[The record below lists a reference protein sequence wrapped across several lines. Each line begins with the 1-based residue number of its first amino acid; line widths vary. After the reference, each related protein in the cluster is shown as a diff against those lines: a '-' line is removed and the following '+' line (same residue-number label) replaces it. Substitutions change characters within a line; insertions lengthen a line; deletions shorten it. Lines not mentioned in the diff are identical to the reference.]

1 MKARALTEFF
11 VKRPT
16 IFWSLVVGILLVGV
30 VSYINMP
37 KLEDPAVAVKQASV
51 VLVYPGATAHEV
63 ELEAVQVMEDEL
75 RTLADVKELNTDC
88 RPGMAIIGVKFLD
101 KVKMGEME
109 QHFDQLRRKANDV
122 QSKLPSGCYP
132 PIVVDDMLDVY
143 GLFYA
148 FMGDGYS
155 YSEMEKY
162 AKLVRRE
169 LLTVQGVKRINIIGT
184 RSEVINIIIDKEKL
198 ARSGIIPT
206 QVMIGLQNAGKTV
219 NAGNYENGDDRL
231 QLRVNNMLE
240 NEQDIADMY
249 IRTTGGKRFRIGD
262 IATVQRSYK
271 EPQTGGFFVNGKP
284 ALGISITLNDDAI
297 VPDVGKAVD
306 KKLAEVMDRVPVGF
320 ETDKIF
326 FQADQ
331 VTNAVNGF
339 LINLLESVLI
349 VVIVLMFSYG
359 FRGGMII
366 GTSLVLA
373 IFVTFPI
380 LLMLNST
387 LQRIS
392 LGAFIVAMGMLVDNA
407 IVVMDGILVDRQRG
421 LGPKSYLYN
430 IVNNTALPMLGA
442 TVIAVLTFLPTYIS
456 PTTAGE
462 YCRDLFLVLCISL
475 LASWVMAMA
484 QVPACVAAWM
494 PLRQK
499 KKKAGDGE
507 EVKENK
513 LQVFVRKS
521 IGKLINYR
529 YLTIGIAV
537 LLLAVCGYG
546 YTKVKQVFFPD
557 FDYGQFVVEYHL
569 PDQTSPDRVRE
580 DLLEI
585 SETLLKNPKIDRVA
599 ASMGSSPVRYSLVRP
614 MNNGGSNDGELI
626 VDCKDFKTMKEAIKE
641 IRPLLRDNYPDAY
654 IRFRNYNFSISTTH
668 TVEVAFQGP
677 DPEVLRDLAHQAE
690 AIMRKSKY
698 VDTYSVQNNWQPKGK
713 SIVTNYVQT
722 DALRSGLNRENVAN
736 ALLAATDGLPV
747 GVISDQDKTVIVQMQ
762 VRNEDGSK
770 IKSISTIPVWS
781 TLNLHITGDDI
792 KGLMTGATSVD
803 EIESRLTNSI
813 PLSTVNSD
821 IHLEWEE
828 DYIFRRN
835 GQRTIEAECD
845 PNPDLDDA
853 TPGKVEADIE
863 DAIEAIE
870 LPQGYSM
877 SWKGEGGSS
886 GEAAGSIIGLFPLA
900 FLLILVIMLLL
911 FNSWKQVL
919 TIVFCLPFIIV
930 GIVPALLLLGKPFTF
945 IAILGA
951 MGLIG
956 MMIKNGI
963 VLVDE
968 INRLRNEE
976 KVPAY
981 KAVVDATASRTS
993 PVIMASL
1000 TTILGMAP
1008 LISDPMY
1015 GSMAVCIMAG
1025 LAMGTVIIL
1034 VFLPILYST
1043 IFKVKKPKDE

>member
-1 MKARALTEFF
+1 MNARALTEFF
-11 VKRPT
+11 VKRPI
-16 IFWSLVVGILLVGV
+16 IFWSFVVGILLIGV
-30 VSYINMP
+30 LSYIKMP

-75 RTLADVKELNTDC
+75 RTLADVKELTTDC
-88 RPGMAIIGVKFLD
+88 RPNMAIIGVKFQQ
-101 KVKMGEME
+101 KVKMSEME

-122 QSKLPSGCYP
+122 QSKLPSGCYA

-155 YSEMEKY
+155 YAELEKY

-169 LLTVQGVKRINIIGT
+169 LLTVKGVKRINIIGT
-184 RSEVINIIIDKEKL
+184 RPEVINIIINKEKL
-198 ARSGIIPT
+198 TRTGILPT

-219 NAGNYENGDDRL
+219 NAGNYENDDDRL
-231 QLRVNNMLE
+231 QLRVNNELE
-240 NEQDIADMY
+240 DEKDIADLH
-249 IRTTGGKRFRIGD
+249 IRTTEDKLMRLGD
-262 IATVQRSYK
+262 IAKVERNYK
-271 EPQTGGFFVNGKP
+271 EPQTEGFFVDGKP
-284 ALGISITLNDDAI
+284 ALGICITLNDDAI

-306 KKLAEVMDRVPVGF
+306 KKLAEVKDRLPVGF

-331 VTNAVNGF
+331 VTSAVNGF
-339 LINLLESVLI
+339 LLNLLESVLI
-349 VVIVLMFSYG
+349 VIVVLMFTYG

-380 LLMLNST
+380 LLIADST

-407 IVVMDGILVDRQRG
+407 IVVMDGILVDRKRG

-442 TVIAVLTFLPTYIS
+442 TVIAVLTFYPTYIS
-456 PTTAGE
+456 KSTAGE

-475 LASWVMAMA
+475 LASWVMAMV
-484 QVPACVAAWM
+484 QVPSCVVAWM
-494 PLRQK
+494 PLRPK
-499 KKKAGDGE
+499 EKACNG
-507 EVKENK
+507 EVKETK
-513 LQVFVRKS
+513 LQAMTRKL
-521 IGKLINYR
+521 IGKLIDFR
-529 YLTIGIAV
+529 YTTICIMLV
-537 LLLAVCGYG
+537 LLVACAFG

-580 DLLEI
+580 DLLAI
-585 SETLLKNPKIDRVA
+585 TDTLLKNPKIDRVT

-614 MNNGGSNDGELI
+614 MNTSGSNDGELI
-626 VDCKDFKTMKEAIKE
+626 IDTKDFKTMKEVIKE
-641 IRPLLRDNYPDAY
+641 IRPQLRTAYPDAY
-654 IRFRNYNFSISTTH
+654 IRFRNYNFSITTTH
-668 TVEVAFQGP
+668 TVEVEFQGP
-677 DPEVLRDLAHQAE
+677 DPEVLRELVHQAE
-690 AIMRKSKY
+690 AIMRNSKY
-698 VDTYSVQNNWQPKGK
+698 VDTYSVQNNWQNKGK
-713 SIVTNYVQT
+713 AIVTNYVQT
-722 DALRSGLNRENVAN
+722 DALRSGLNRENVAD
-736 ALLAATDGLPV
+736 ALLAATDGMPV
-747 GVISDQDKTVIVQMQ
+747 GIISDQDKKIIVQMQ

-770 IKSISTIPVWS
+770 IKNISNMPVWS
-781 TLNLHITGDDI
+781 TLNMNITPDDV
-792 KGLMTGATSVD
+792 KGLIAGTTSVED
-803 EIESRLTNSI
+803 VESKLTNSI
-813 PLSTVNSD
+813 PLGTVNSD

-835 GQRTIEAECD
+835 GQRTIQAECD

-853 TPGKVEADIE
+853 TPKKVEADIRK
-863 DAIEAIE
+863 AIEAIE

-877 SWKGEGGSS
+877 SWQGEGGSS
-886 GEAAGSIIGLFPLA
+886 GEAAGSILGLFPLA
-900 FLLILVIMLLL
+900 FAFILVIMLLL

-919 TIVFCLPFIIV
+919 TIVFCLPFIVV
-930 GIVPALLLLGKPFTF
+930 GIVPALLLLGMPFTF

-951 MGLIG
+951 MGLVG

-976 KVPAY
+976 KLPAY
-981 KAVVDATASRTS
+981 DAVVNATVSRTS

-1015 GSMAVCIMAG
+1015 GSMAVCIMSG
-1025 LAMGTVIIL
+1025 LTMGTLIIL
-1034 VFLPILYST
+1034 IFLPILYST
-1043 IFKVKKPKDE
+1043 IFKVQKPKKA

>member
-1 MKARALTEFF
+1 M
-11 VKRPT
+11 
-16 IFWSLVVGILLVGV
+16 GV
-30 VSYINMP
+30 FSYNNMP

-88 RPGMAIIGVKFLD
+88 RPGMAVIGVKFQD
-101 KVKMGEME
+101 KVKMSEME

-122 QSKLPSGCYP
+122 QSKLPSGCYA

-148 FMGDGYS
+148 FTGDGYS
-155 YSEMEKY
+155 YSELEKY

-169 LLTVQGVKRINIIGT
+169 LLTVKGVKRINIVGT

-198 ARSGIIPT
+198 ATTGLIPT

-231 QLRVNNMLE
+231 QLRVNNELE
-240 NEQDIADMY
+240 DEQDIADMF
-249 IRTTGGKRFRIGD
+249 IRTTTGKMIRIGD
-262 IATVQRSYK
+262 IATVKRAYA
-271 EPQTGGFFVNGKP
+271 EPQTNGFFVNGSP
-284 ALGISITLNDDAI
+284 AMGICITLNEDAI
-297 VPDVGKAVD
+297 VPDVGKEVD
-306 KKLAEVMDRVPVGF
+306 KKLAEVMERVPVGF
-320 ETDKIF
+320 ATDKIF

-373 IFVTFPI
+373 IFITFPI
-380 LLMLNST
+380 LLTAGST

-407 IVVMDGILVDRQRG
+407 IVVMDGILVDRKRG

-442 TVIAVLTFLPTYIS
+442 TVIAVLTFLPTFLS
-456 PTTAGE
+456 PNTAGE

-475 LASWVMAMA
+475 LASWVMAMV

-494 PLRQK
+494 PLRSK
-499 KKKAGDGE
+499 KKSADEG
-507 EVKENK
+507 EVKDTK
-513 LQVFVRKS
+513 LQALIRKL
-521 IGKLINYR
+521 IGKLIDYR
-529 YLTIGIAV
+529 YATIGVMVA
-537 LLLAVCGYG
+537 LLVVCGMG
-546 YTKVKQVFFPD
+546 FTKVKQVFFPD
-557 FDYGQFVVEYHL
+557 FDYGQFVIEYYL
-569 PDQTSPDRVRE
+569 PDQTNPNRVRE
-580 DLLEI
+580 DLLDMTD
-585 SETLLKNPKIDRVA
+585 TLLKNPKIDRVA
-599 ASMGSSPVRYSLVRP
+599 AAMGSSPVRYSLVRP
-614 MNNGGSNDGELI
+614 MNSGGNHYGELI
-626 VDCKDFKTMKEAIKE
+626 VDCKDFQTMKEAIKE
-641 IRPLLRDNYPDAY
+641 IRPQLRAAYPDAY
-654 IRFRNYNFSISTTH
+654 IRFRNYNFSIGSTH
-668 TVEVAFQGP
+668 TVEVEFQGP
-677 DPEVLRDLAHQAE
+677 DPEVLRGLVHQAE
-690 AIMRKSKY
+690 DIMRKSKY
-698 VDTYSVQNNWQPKGK
+698 VDAYSVQNNWQSKGK

-722 DALRSGLNRENVAN
+722 DALRSGLNRENVAD

-747 GVISDQDKTVIVQMQ
+747 GVISDQDKKVIVQMQ

-770 IKSISTIPVWS
+770 IQNIDNIPVWS
-781 TLNLHITGDDI
+781 TLNLHITSDDV
-792 KGLMTGATSVD
+792 KRLVAGTTSV
-803 EIESRLTNSI
+803 EELESKLTNSI

-821 IHLEWEE
+821 IHMEWEE

-835 GQRTIEAECD
+835 GQRTIQAECD

-853 TPGKVEADIE
+853 TPKKVEADIKE
-863 DAIEAIE
+863 AIEAIE

-877 SWKGEGGSS
+877 SWQGEGGSS
-886 GEAAGSIIGLFPLA
+886 GEAAGSILGLFPLA
-900 FLLILVIMLLL
+900 FLFILVIMLLL

-919 TIVFCLPFIIV
+919 IIVFCLPFIIV
-930 GIVPALLLLGKPFTF
+930 GIVPSLLLLGMPFTF

-968 INRLRNEE
+968 INRLQKEE
-976 KVPAY
+976 KLPAY
-981 KAVVDATASRTS
+981 DAVVNATVSRTS

-1008 LISDPMY
+1008 LVSDPMY
-1015 GSMAVCIMAG
+1015 GSMAVCIMSG
-1025 LAMGTVIIL
+1025 LAMGTLIIL

-1043 IFKVKKPKDE
+1043 IFKVQKTEKA

>member
-1 MKARALTEFF
+1 MNARALTEFF
-11 VKRPT
+11 VKRPI
-16 IFWSLVVGILLVGV
+16 IFWSFVVGILLMGV
-30 VSYINMP
+30 FSYINMP

-51 VLVYPGATAHEV
+51 VLVYPGATAHQV

-75 RTLADVKELNTDC
+75 RTLADVKELNADC
-88 RPGMAIIGVKFLD
+88 RPGMAIIGVKFQD

-122 QSKLPSGCYP
+122 QSKLPSGCYA
-132 PIVVDDMLDVY
+132 PIVIDDMLDVY

-155 YSEMEKY
+155 YSELEKY

-169 LLTVQGVKRINIIGT
+169 LLTVKGVKRINIIGT

-198 ARSGIIPT
+198 ARTGVIPT
-206 QVMIGLQNAGKTV
+206 QIMLGLQNAGKTV

-231 QLRVNNMLE
+231 QLRVNNELE
-240 NEQDIADMY
+240 NEKDIADLH
-249 IRTTGGKRFRIGD
+249 IRTITGKQIRIGD
-262 IATVQRSYK
+262 IAKVERTYK

-284 ALGISITLNDDAI
+284 ALGICITLNDDAI
-297 VPDVGKAVD
+297 VPDVGKAID

-320 ETDKIF
+320 NTDKIF

-349 VVIVLMFSYG
+349 VIVVLMFSYG

-380 LLMLNST
+380 LLLADST

-407 IVVMDGILVDRQRG
+407 IVVMDGILVDRKKG

-442 TVIAVLTFLPTYIS
+442 TVIAVLTFLPTFLS
-456 PTTAGE
+456 PNTAGE

-475 LASWVMAMA
+475 LASWVMAMV
-484 QVPACVAAWM
+484 QVPSCVVAWM
-494 PLRQK
+494 PLRSK
-499 KKKAGDGE
+499 EKANDGE
-507 EVKENK
+507 VKDNK
-513 LQVFVRKS
+513 LQAVVRKL
-521 IGKLINYR
+521 IGTLIDFR
-529 YLTIGIAV
+529 YATIAV
-537 LLLAVCGYG
+537 MVALLVICGLG
-546 YTKVKQVFFPD
+546 FTKVKQVFFPD

-580 DLLEI
+580 DLLSI
-585 SETLLKNPKIDRVA
+585 TDTLLKNPKIDRVA

-614 MNNGGSNDGELI
+614 MNSGGTNDGELI
-626 VDCKDFKTMKEAIKE
+626 IDCKDFKTMKEVINE
-641 IRPLLRDNYPDAY
+641 IRPQLRAAYPDAY
-654 IRFRNYNFSISTTH
+654 IRFRNYNFSIGTTH
-668 TVEVAFQGP
+668 TVEVEFQGP
-677 DPEVLRDLAHQAE
+677 DPEVLRNLSHQAE
-690 AIMRKSKY
+690 TIMRACKY
-698 VDTYSVQNNWQPKGK
+698 VDSYSVENNWQNKGK
-713 SIVTNYVQT
+713 ALVTNYVQA
-722 DALRSGLNRENVAN
+722 DALRSGLNREDVAN
-736 ALLAATDGLPV
+736 ALLAATDGMPV
-747 GVISDQDKTVIVQMQ
+747 GIISDQDKKIIVQMQ
-762 VRNEDGSK
+762 VRNEDGSL
-770 IKSISTIPVWS
+770 IKDIDNMPVWS
-781 TLNLHITGDDI
+781 TLNMRITSDDF
-792 KGLMTGATSVD
+792 KGVMTGTTSV
-803 EIESRLTNSI
+803 EAIESRLTNSI

-835 GQRTIEAECD
+835 GQRTMQAECD
-845 PNPDLDDA
+845 PNPDLDEA
-853 TPGKVEADIE
+853 TPGKVEADIRE
-863 DAIEAIE
+863 AIEAIE

-877 SWKGEGGSS
+877 SWQGEGGSS
-886 GEAAGSIIGLFPLA
+886 GDAAGSIIGLFPIA
-900 FLLILVIMLLL
+900 FLFILIIMLLL

-930 GIVPALLLLGKPFTF
+930 GIVPALLLLGMPFTF

-976 KVPAY
+976 KLPAY
-981 KAVVDATASRTS
+981 EAVVSATVSRTS

-1008 LISDPMY
+1008 LVSDPMY

-1025 LAMGTVIIL
+1025 LAMGTLIIL

-1043 IFKVKKPKDE
+1043 IFKVQKPQAA

>member
-1 MKARALTEFF
+1 MNARALTEFF
-11 VKRPT
+11 VKRPI
-16 IFWSLVVGILLVGV
+16 IFWSFVVGILLMGMF
-30 VSYINMP
+30 SYINMP

-75 RTLADVKELNTDC
+75 RTLADVKELNADC
-88 RPGMAIIGVKFLD
+88 RPGMAIIGVKFQD
-101 KVKMGEME
+101 KVKMAEME

-122 QSKLPSGCYP
+122 QSKLPSGCYA

-148 FMGDGYS
+148 FTGDGYS
-155 YSEMEKY
+155 YSELEKY

-169 LLTVQGVKRINIIGT
+169 LLTVKGVKRINIIGT

-198 ARSGIIPT
+198 ARTGVIPT
-206 QVMIGLQNAGKTV
+206 QIMLGLQNAGKTV
-219 NAGNYENGDDRL
+219 NAGNYENGDDRV
-231 QLRVNNMLE
+231 QLRVNNELE
-240 NEQDIADMY
+240 NEKDIADLH
-249 IRTTGGKRFRIGD
+249 IRTTTGKQIRIGD
-262 IATVQRSYK
+262 IAKVERSYK

-284 ALGISITLNDDAI
+284 ALGICITLNDDAI
-297 VPDVGKAVD
+297 VPDVGKAID
-306 KKLAEVMDRVPVGF
+306 KKLAEVMERVPVGF
-320 ETDKIF
+320 DTDKIF

-349 VVIVLMFSYG
+349 VIVVLMFSYG

-380 LLMLNST
+380 LLLADST

-407 IVVMDGILVDRQRG
+407 IVVMDGILVDRKKG

-442 TVIAVLTFLPTYIS
+442 TVIAVLTFLPTYLS
-456 PTTAGE
+456 PNTAGE

-475 LASWVMAMA
+475 LASWVMAMV
-484 QVPACVAAWM
+484 QVPSCVVAWM
-494 PLRQK
+494 PLRSK
-499 KKKAGDGE
+499 EKAGDS
-507 EVKENK
+507 EVKDTK
-513 LQVFVRKS
+513 LQAVVRKL
-521 IGKLINYR
+521 IGKLIDFR
-529 YLTIGIAV
+529 YATIVVMVV
-537 LLLAVCGYG
+537 LLVICGFG
-546 YTKVKQVFFPD
+546 FTKVKQVFFPD

-580 DLLEI
+580 DLLSI
-585 SETLLKNPKIDRVA
+585 TDTLLKNPKIDRVA

-614 MNNGGSNDGELI
+614 MNSGSTNDGELI
-626 VDCKDFKTMKEAIKE
+626 IDCKDFKTMKEVIKE
-641 IRPLLRDNYPDAY
+641 IRPQLRAAYPDAY

-668 TVEVAFQGP
+668 TVEVEFQGP
-677 DPEVLRDLAHQAE
+677 DPEVLRNLSHQAE
-690 AIMRKSKY
+690 AIMRASKY
-698 VDTYSVQNNWQPKGK
+698 VDTYSVQNNWQNKGK
-713 SIVTNYVQT
+713 ALVTNYVQT

-736 ALLAATDGLPV
+736 ALLAATDGMPV
-747 GVISDQDKTVIVQMQ
+747 GVISDQDKIIIVQMQ

-770 IKSISTIPVWS
+770 IKNIGNMPVWS
-781 TLNLHITGDDI
+781 TLNMRITPDDF
-792 KGLMTGATSVD
+792 KGVMTGTTSVD

-835 GQRTIEAECD
+835 GQRTMQAECD
-845 PNPDLDDA
+845 PNPDLDEA
-853 TPGKVEADIE
+853 TPGKAEADIKE
-863 DAIEAIE
+863 AIEAIE

-877 SWKGEGGSS
+877 SWQGEGGSS
-886 GEAAGSIIGLFPLA
+886 GDAAGSIIGLFPIA
-900 FLLILVIMLLL
+900 FLFILVIMLLL

-930 GIVPALLLLGKPFTF
+930 GIVPALLLLGMPFTF

-968 INRLRNEE
+968 INRLRNEV
-976 KVPAY
+976 KLPAY
-981 KAVVDATASRTS
+981 EAVVSATVSRTS

-1008 LISDPMY
+1008 LVSDPMY

-1025 LAMGTVIIL
+1025 LAMGTLIIL

-1043 IFKVKKPKDE
+1043 IFKVQK

>member
-1 MKARALTEFF
+1 MNARALTEFF
-11 VKRPT
+11 VKRPI
-16 IFWSLVVGILLVGV
+16 IFWSFVVGILLMGMF
-30 VSYINMP
+30 SYINMP

-75 RTLADVKELNTDC
+75 RTLADVKELNADC
-88 RPGMAIIGVKFLD
+88 RPGMAIIGVKFQD
-101 KVKMGEME
+101 KVKMAEME

-122 QSKLPSGCYP
+122 QSKLPSGCYA

-148 FMGDGYS
+148 FTGDGYS
-155 YSEMEKY
+155 YSELEKY

-169 LLTVQGVKRINIIGT
+169 LLTVKGVKRINIIGT

-198 ARSGIIPT
+198 ARTGVIPT
-206 QVMIGLQNAGKTV
+206 QIMLGLQNAGKTV
-219 NAGNYENGDDRL
+219 NAGNYENGDDRV
-231 QLRVNNMLE
+231 QLRVNNELE
-240 NEQDIADMY
+240 NEKDIADLH
-249 IRTTGGKRFRIGD
+249 IRTTTGKQIRIGD
-262 IATVQRSYK
+262 IAKVERSYK

-284 ALGISITLNDDAI
+284 ALGICITLNDDAI
-297 VPDVGKAVD
+297 VPDVGKAID
-306 KKLAEVMDRVPVGF
+306 KKLAEVMERVPVGF
-320 ETDKIF
+320 DTDKIF

-349 VVIVLMFSYG
+349 VIVVLMFSYG

-380 LLMLNST
+380 LLLADST

-407 IVVMDGILVDRQRG
+407 IVVMDGILVDRKKG

-442 TVIAVLTFLPTYIS
+442 TVIAVLTFLPTYLS
-456 PTTAGE
+456 PNTAGE

-475 LASWVMAMA
+475 LASWVMAMV
-484 QVPACVAAWM
+484 QVPSCVVAWM
-494 PLRQK
+494 PLRSK
-499 KKKAGDGE
+499 EKAGDS
-507 EVKENK
+507 EVKDTK
-513 LQVFVRKS
+513 LQAVVRKL
-521 IGKLINYR
+521 IGKLIDFR
-529 YLTIGIAV
+529 YATIAV
-537 LLLAVCGYG
+537 MVVLLVICGFG
-546 YTKVKQVFFPD
+546 FTKVKQVFFPD

-580 DLLEI
+580 DLLSI
-585 SETLLKNPKIDRVA
+585 TDTLLKNPKIDRVA

-614 MNNGGSNDGELI
+614 MNSGSTNDGELI
-626 VDCKDFKTMKEAIKE
+626 IDCKDFKTMKEVIKE
-641 IRPLLRDNYPDAY
+641 IRPQLRAAYPDAY

-668 TVEVAFQGP
+668 TVEVEFQGP
-677 DPEVLRDLAHQAE
+677 DPEVLRNLSHQAE
-690 AIMRKSKY
+690 AIMRASKY
-698 VDTYSVQNNWQPKGK
+698 VDTYSVQNNWQNKGK
-713 SIVTNYVQT
+713 ALVTNYVQT

-736 ALLAATDGLPV
+736 ALLAATDGMPV
-747 GVISDQDKTVIVQMQ
+747 GVISDQDKIIIVQMQ

-770 IKSISTIPVWS
+770 IKNIGNMPVWS
-781 TLNLHITGDDI
+781 TLNMRITPDDF
-792 KGLMTGATSVD
+792 KGVMTGTTSVD

-835 GQRTIEAECD
+835 GQRTMQAECD
-845 PNPDLDDA
+845 PNPDLDEA
-853 TPGKVEADIE
+853 TPGKAEADIKE
-863 DAIEAIE
+863 AIEAIE

-877 SWKGEGGSS
+877 SWQGEGGSS
-886 GEAAGSIIGLFPLA
+886 GDAAGSIIGLFPIA
-900 FLLILVIMLLL
+900 FLFILVIMLLL

-930 GIVPALLLLGKPFTF
+930 GIVPALLLLGMPFTF

-968 INRLRNEE
+968 INRLRNEV
-976 KVPAY
+976 KLPAY
-981 KAVVDATASRTS
+981 EAVVSATVSRTS

-1008 LISDPMY
+1008 LVSDPMY

-1025 LAMGTVIIL
+1025 LAMGTLIIL

-1043 IFKVKKPKDE
+1043 IFKVQK

>member
-1 MKARALTEFF
+1 M
-11 VKRPT
+11 
-16 IFWSLVVGILLVGV
+16 GILLMGV
-30 VSYINMP
+30 FSYINMP

-75 RTLADVKELNTDC
+75 RTLADVKELNADC
-88 RPGMAIIGVKFLD
+88 RPGMAIIGVKFQD
-101 KVKMGEME
+101 KVKMAEME

-122 QSKLPSGCYP
+122 QSKLPSGCYA

-148 FMGDGYS
+148 FTGDGYS
-155 YSEMEKY
+155 YSELEKY

-169 LLTVQGVKRINIIGT
+169 LLTVKGVKRINIIGT

-198 ARSGIIPT
+198 ARTGVIPT
-206 QVMIGLQNAGKTV
+206 QIMLGLQNAGKTV
-219 NAGNYENGDDRL
+219 NAGNYENGDDRV
-231 QLRVNNMLE
+231 QLRVNNELE
-240 NEQDIADMY
+240 NEKDIADLH
-249 IRTTGGKRFRIGD
+249 IRTTTGKQIRIGD
-262 IATVQRSYK
+262 IAKVERSYK

-284 ALGISITLNDDAI
+284 ALGICITLNDDAI
-297 VPDVGKAVD
+297 VPDVGKAID
-306 KKLAEVMDRVPVGF
+306 KKLAEVMERVPVGF
-320 ETDKIF
+320 DTDKIF

-331 VTNAVNGF
+331 VTKAVNGF

-349 VVIVLMFSYG
+349 VIIVLMFSYG

-380 LLMLNST
+380 LLLMDST

-407 IVVMDGILVDRQRG
+407 IVVMDGILVDRKKG

-442 TVIAVLTFLPTYIS
+442 TVIAVLTFLPTFLS
-456 PTTAGE
+456 PNTAGE

-475 LASWVMAMA
+475 LASWVMAMV
-484 QVPACVAAWM
+484 QVPSCVVAWM
-494 PLRQK
+494 PLREK
-499 KKKAGDGE
+499 VKAGDGE
-507 EVKENK
+507 VKDTK
-513 LQVFVRKS
+513 LQAIVRKL
-521 IGKLINYR
+521 IGTLINFR
-529 YLTIGIAV
+529 YATIAV
-537 LLLAVCGYG
+537 MVALLVLCGFG
-546 YTKVKQVFFPD
+546 FTKVKQVFFPD

-569 PDQTSPDRVRE
+569 PDQASPDRVRE
-580 DLLEI
+580 DLL
-585 SETLLKNPKIDRVA
+585 SMTDTLLKNPRIDRVA

-614 MNNGGSNDGELI
+614 MNSGSNNDGELI
-626 VDCKDFKTMKEAIKE
+626 VDCKDFKTMKEVIKE
-641 IRPLLRDNYPDAY
+641 IRPQLRAAYPDAY

-668 TVEVAFQGP
+668 TVEVEFQGP
-677 DPEVLRDLAHQAE
+677 DPEVLRNLARQAE
-690 AIMRKSKY
+690 TIMRASKY
-698 VDTYSVQNNWQPKGK
+698 ADSYSVQNNWQNKGK
-713 SIVTNYVQT
+713 ALVTNYVQA

-736 ALLAATDGLPV
+736 ALLAATDGMPL
-747 GVISDQDKTVIVQMQ
+747 GVISDQDKKIIVQMQ
-762 VRNEDGSK
+762 VRNEDGTK
-770 IKSISTIPVWS
+770 IQNIGNIPVWS
-781 TLNLHITGDDI
+781 TLNMRITPDDF
-792 KGLMTGATSVD
+792 KGVMAGTTSVD
-803 EIESRLTNSI
+803 EIENRLTNSI

-835 GQRTIEAECD
+835 GQRTIQAECD
-845 PNPDLDDA
+845 PNPDLDEA
-853 TPGKVEADIE
+853 TPGKVEADIRE
-863 DAIEAIE
+863 AIEAIE

-877 SWKGEGGSS
+877 SWQGEGGSS
-886 GEAAGSIIGLFPLA
+886 GDAAGSIIGLFPIA
-900 FLLILVIMLLL
+900 FLFILVIMLLL

-919 TIVFCLPFIIV
+919 TIVFCLPFIVV
-930 GIVPALLLLGKPFTF
+930 GIVPALLLLGMPFTF

-963 VLVDE
+963 VLIDE
-968 INRLRNEE
+968 INRLRNEV
-976 KVPAY
+976 KLPAY
-981 KAVVDATASRTS
+981 EAVVSATVSRTS

-1025 LAMGTVIIL
+1025 LAMGTLIIL

-1043 IFKVKKPKDE
+1043 IFKVKK

>member
-1 MKARALTEFF
+1 MNARALTEFF
-11 VKRPT
+11 VKRPI
-16 IFWSLVVGILLVGV
+16 IFWSFVVGILLIGV
-30 VSYINMP
+30 LSYFKMP

-75 RTLADVKELNTDC
+75 RTLADVKELTTDC
-88 RPGMAIIGVKFLD
+88 RPNMAIIGVKFQQ
-101 KVKMGEME
+101 KVKMSEME

-122 QSKLPSGCYP
+122 QSKLPSGCYA

-155 YSEMEKY
+155 YAELEKY

-169 LLTVQGVKRINIIGT
+169 LLTVKGVKRINIIGT
-184 RSEVINIIIDKEKL
+184 RPEVINIIIDKEKL
-198 ARSGIIPT
+198 ARTGILPT

-219 NAGNYENGDDRL
+219 NAGNYENDDDRL
-231 QLRVNNMLE
+231 QLRVNNELE
-240 NEQDIADMY
+240 DEKDIADLH
-249 IRTTGGKRFRIGD
+249 IRTTEDKLMRLGD
-262 IATVQRSYK
+262 IAKVERNYK
-271 EPQTGGFFVNGKP
+271 EPQTGGFFVDGKP
-284 ALGISITLNDDAI
+284 ALGICITLNDDAI

-306 KKLAEVMDRVPVGF
+306 KKLAEVKDRLPVGF

-331 VTNAVNGF
+331 VTSAVNGF
-339 LINLLESVLI
+339 LLNLLESVLI
-349 VVIVLMFSYG
+349 VIVVLMFTYG

-380 LLMLNST
+380 LLIADST

-407 IVVMDGILVDRQRG
+407 IVVMDGILVDRKRG

-442 TVIAVLTFLPTYIS
+442 TVIAVLTFYPTYIS
-456 PTTAGE
+456 KSTAGE

-475 LASWVMAMA
+475 LASWVMAMV
-484 QVPACVAAWM
+484 QVPSCVVAWM
-494 PLRQK
+494 PLRPK
-499 KKKAGDGE
+499 EKACNG
-507 EVKENK
+507 EVKETK
-513 LQVFVRKS
+513 LQAMTRKL
-521 IGKLINYR
+521 IGKLIDFR
-529 YLTIGIAV
+529 YTTICIMLV
-537 LLLAVCGYG
+537 LLVACAFG

-580 DLLEI
+580 DLLAI
-585 SETLLKNPKIDRVA
+585 TDTLLKNPKIDRVT

-614 MNNGGSNDGELI
+614 MNTSGSNDGELI
-626 VDCKDFKTMKEAIKE
+626 IDTKDFKTMKEVIKE
-641 IRPLLRDNYPDAY
+641 IRPQLRTAYPDAY
-654 IRFRNYNFSISTTH
+654 IRFRNYNFSITTTH
-668 TVEVAFQGP
+668 TVEVEFQGP
-677 DPEVLRDLAHQAE
+677 DPEVLRELVHQAE
-690 AIMRKSKY
+690 AIMRNSKY
-698 VDTYSVQNNWQPKGK
+698 VDTYSVQNNWQNKGK
-713 SIVTNYVQT
+713 AIVTNYVQT
-722 DALRSGLNRENVAN
+722 DALRSGLNRENVAD
-736 ALLAATDGLPV
+736 ALLAATDGMPV
-747 GVISDQDKTVIVQMQ
+747 GIISDQDKKIIVQMQ

-770 IKSISTIPVWS
+770 IKNISNMPVWS
-781 TLNLHITGDDI
+781 TLNMNITPDDV
-792 KGLMTGATSVD
+792 KGLIAGTTSVED
-803 EIESRLTNSI
+803 VESKLTNSI
-813 PLSTVNSD
+813 PLGTVNSD

-835 GQRTIEAECD
+835 GQRTIQAECD

-853 TPGKVEADIE
+853 TPKKVEADIRK
-863 DAIEAIE
+863 AIEAIE

-877 SWKGEGGSS
+877 SWQGEGGSS
-886 GEAAGSIIGLFPLA
+886 GEAAGSILGLFPLA
-900 FLLILVIMLLL
+900 FAFILVIMLLL

-919 TIVFCLPFIIV
+919 TIVFCLPFIVV
-930 GIVPALLLLGKPFTF
+930 GIVPALLLLGMPFTF

-951 MGLIG
+951 MGLVG

-976 KVPAY
+976 KLPAY
-981 KAVVDATASRTS
+981 DAVVNATVSRTS

-1008 LISDPMY
+1008 LIPDPMY
-1015 GSMAVCIMAG
+1015 GSMAVCIMSG
-1025 LAMGTVIIL
+1025 LTMGTLIIL
-1034 VFLPILYST
+1034 IFLPILYST
-1043 IFKVKKPKDE
+1043 IFKVKKKKKA

>member
-1 MKARALTEFF
+1 MNARALTEFF
-11 VKRPT
+11 VKRPI
-16 IFWSLVVGILLVGV
+16 IFWSFVVGILLIGV
-30 VSYINMP
+30 LSYFKMP

-75 RTLADVKELNTDC
+75 RTLADVKELTTDC
-88 RPGMAIIGVKFLD
+88 RPNMAIIGVKFQQ
-101 KVKMGEME
+101 KVKMSEME

-122 QSKLPSGCYP
+122 QSKLPSGCYA

-155 YSEMEKY
+155 YAELEKY

-169 LLTVQGVKRINIIGT
+169 LLTVKGVKRINIIGT
-184 RSEVINIIIDKEKL
+184 RPEVINIIIDKEKL
-198 ARSGIIPT
+198 ARTGILPT

-219 NAGNYENGDDRL
+219 NAGNYENDDDRL
-231 QLRVNNMLE
+231 QLRVNNELE
-240 NEQDIADMY
+240 DEKDIADLH
-249 IRTTGGKRFRIGD
+249 IRTTEDKLMRLGD
-262 IATVQRSYK
+262 IAKVERNYK
-271 EPQTGGFFVNGKP
+271 EPQTGGFFVDGKP
-284 ALGISITLNDDAI
+284 ALGICITLNDDAI

-306 KKLAEVMDRVPVGF
+306 KKLAEVKDRLPVGF

-331 VTNAVNGF
+331 VTSAVNGF
-339 LINLLESVLI
+339 LLNLLESVLI
-349 VVIVLMFSYG
+349 VIVVLMFTYG

-380 LLMLNST
+380 LLIADST

-407 IVVMDGILVDRQRG
+407 IVVMDGILVDRKRG

-442 TVIAVLTFLPTYIS
+442 TVIAVLTFYPTYIS
-456 PTTAGE
+456 KSTAGE

-475 LASWVMAMA
+475 LASWVMAMV
-484 QVPACVAAWM
+484 QVPSCVVAWM
-494 PLRQK
+494 PLRPK
-499 KKKAGDGE
+499 EKACNG
-507 EVKENK
+507 EVKETK
-513 LQVFVRKS
+513 LQAMTRKL
-521 IGKLINYR
+521 IGKLIDFR
-529 YLTIGIAV
+529 YTTICIMLV
-537 LLLAVCGYG
+537 LLVACAFG

-580 DLLEI
+580 DLLAI
-585 SETLLKNPKIDRVA
+585 TDTLLKNPKIDRVT

-614 MNNGGSNDGELI
+614 MNTSGSNDGELI
-626 VDCKDFKTMKEAIKE
+626 IDTKDFKTMKEVIKE
-641 IRPLLRDNYPDAY
+641 IRPQLRTAYPDAY
-654 IRFRNYNFSISTTH
+654 IRFRNYNFSITTTH
-668 TVEVAFQGP
+668 TVEVEFQGP
-677 DPEVLRDLAHQAE
+677 DPEVLRELVHQAE
-690 AIMRKSKY
+690 AIMRNSKY
-698 VDTYSVQNNWQPKGK
+698 VDTYSVQNNWQNKGK
-713 SIVTNYVQT
+713 AIVTNYVQT
-722 DALRSGLNRENVAN
+722 DALRSGLNRENVAD
-736 ALLAATDGLPV
+736 ALLAATDGMPV
-747 GVISDQDKTVIVQMQ
+747 GIISDQDKKIIVQMQ

-770 IKSISTIPVWS
+770 IKNISNMPVWS
-781 TLNLHITGDDI
+781 TLNMNITPDDV
-792 KGLMTGATSVD
+792 KGLIAGTTSVED
-803 EIESRLTNSI
+803 VESKLTNSI
-813 PLSTVNSD
+813 PLGTVNSD

-835 GQRTIEAECD
+835 GQRTIQAECD

-853 TPGKVEADIE
+853 TPKKVEADIRK
-863 DAIEAIE
+863 AIEAIE

-877 SWKGEGGSS
+877 SWQGEGGSS
-886 GEAAGSIIGLFPLA
+886 GEAAGSILGLFPLA
-900 FLLILVIMLLL
+900 FAFILVIMLLL

-919 TIVFCLPFIIV
+919 TIVFCLPFIV
-930 GIVPALLLLGKPFTF
+930 LGIVPALLLLGMPFTF

-951 MGLIG
+951 MGLVG

-976 KVPAY
+976 KLPAY
-981 KAVVDATASRTS
+981 DAVVNATVSRTS

-1015 GSMAVCIMAG
+1015 GSMAVCIMSG
-1025 LAMGTVIIL
+1025 LTMGTLIIL
-1034 VFLPILYST
+1034 IFLPILYST
-1043 IFKVKKPKDE
+1043 IFKVQKPKKA

>member
-1 MKARALTEFF
+1 MNAKALTEFF

-16 IFWSLVVGILLVGV
+16 IFWSFVVGILLMGV
-30 VSYINMP
+30 VSYISMP

-51 VLVYPGATAHEV
+51 ALVYPGATAHEV
-63 ELEAVQVMEDEL
+63 ELEAVQVVEDAL
-75 RTLADVKELNTDC
+75 RTLSDVKELTTEC
-88 RPGMAIIGVKFLD
+88 RPGMAIITVKFLD
-101 KVKMGEME
+101 KVKMAEME

-122 QSKLPSGCYP
+122 KSSLPSGCYA

-155 YSEMEKY
+155 YAELEKY

-169 LLTVQGVKRINIIGT
+169 LLTVEGVKRINIIGT

-198 ARSGIIPT
+198 ARTGIIPT
-206 QVMIGLQNAGKTV
+206 QVMLGLQNLGKTV
-219 NAGNYENGDDRL
+219 NAGSYDNYDDRL
-231 QLRVNNMLE
+231 QIRVNNELKDEKDIE
-240 NEQDIADMY
+240 NMF
-249 IRTTGGKRFRIGD
+249 IRTANGKMIRIGD
-262 IATVQRSYK
+262 IATIERAYK
-271 EPQTGGFFVNGKP
+271 EPQTGGFFVNENP
-284 ALGISITLNDDAI
+284 ALGICITLNDDAI

-306 KKLAEVMDRVPVGF
+306 AKLAEVMDRLPIGF
-320 ETDKIF
+320 TTDKIF

-339 LINLLESVLI
+339 LLNLLESVLI
-349 VVIVLMFSYG
+349 VVIVLMFTYG

-373 IFVTFPI
+373 IFITFPM
-380 LLMLNST
+380 LLLADST

-407 IVVMDGILVDRQRG
+407 IVVMDGILVDRKRG
-421 LGPKSYLYN
+421 LGPKSYLYS
-430 IVNNTALPMLGA
+430 IINNTALPMLGA
-442 TVIAVLTFLPTYIS
+442 TVIAVLTFLPTFLS

-475 LASWVMAMA
+475 LASWIMAMV

-494 PLRQK
+494 PLRSK
-499 KKKAGDGE
+499 NKGNEK

-513 LQVFVRKS
+513 LQLNIRRL
-521 IGKLINYR
+521 IGTLINHR
-529 YLTIGIAV
+529 YATIAV
-537 LLLAVCGYG
+537 AILLLVACGYG

-557 FDYGQFVVEYHL
+557 FDYGQFIIEYHL

-580 DLLEI
+580 DLLDI
-585 SETLLKNPKIDRVA
+585 SKTLLKNPKIDRVA
-599 ASMGSSPVRYSLVRP
+599 ATMGSSPVRYSLVRP
-614 MNNGGSNDGELI
+614 MNNGGSNFGELI
-626 VDCKDFKTMKEAIKE
+626 VDCEDFKTMNEVINE
-641 IRPLLRDNYPDAY
+641 IRPQLRSAYPDAY
-654 IRFRNYNFSISTTH
+654 IRFRRYNFSITTTH
-668 TVEVAFQGP
+668 TVEVEFQGP
-677 DPEVLRDLAHQAE
+677 DPVVLRNLAHQAE
-690 AIMRKSKY
+690 EIMRKSPY
-698 VDTYSVQNNWQPKGK
+698 VDSYSVQNNWQSKGK
-713 SIVTNYVQT
+713 SIVTNYVQA

-736 ALLAATDGLPV
+736 SLLAATDGLPV
-747 GVISDQDKTVIVQMQ
+747 GVINDNDKTVLVQMQ

-770 IKSISTIPVWS
+770 IKSIGNIPVWS

-792 KGLMTGATSVD
+792 KGVMAGTLSVD
-803 EIESRLTNSI
+803 ELESKLTNSI
-813 PLSTVNSD
+813 PLGTVNSD

-828 DYIFRRN
+828 DYIYRHN
-835 GQRTIEAECD
+835 GERTIQAECD
-845 PNPDLDDA
+845 PNPDNDEA
-853 TPGKVEADIE
+853 TPKKVIADIQ

-877 SWKGEGGSS
+877 TWQGEGGSS
-886 GEAAGSIIGLFPLA
+886 GSAAGSIIKLFPIA
-900 FLLILVIMLLL
+900 FLFIIVIMLLL

-919 TIVFCLPFIIV
+919 TIIFCLPFIIV
-930 GIVPALLLLGKPFTF
+930 GITPALLLLDMPFTF

-968 INRLRNEE
+968 INRLQIEE
-976 KVPAY
+976 KLPVY
-981 KAVVDATASRTS
+981 NAVVNATVSRTS

-1008 LISDPMY
+1008 LIPDPMY
-1015 GSMAVCIMAG
+1015 GSMAVVIMSG
-1025 LAMGTVIIL
+1025 LAMGTLIIL

-1043 IFKVKKPKDE
+1043 IFKVQKPKEA

>member
-1 MKARALTEFF
+1 MNARALTEFF

-16 IFWSLVVGILLVGV
+16 IFWSFVIGILVMGV
-30 VSYINMP
+30 LSYIKMP

-88 RPGMAIIGVKFLD
+88 RQGMAIITVKFQD
-101 KVKMGEME
+101 KVKMSEME

-122 QSKLPSGCYP
+122 QSKLPNGCFP

-155 YSEMEKY
+155 YSELEKY

-169 LLTVQGVKRINIIGT
+169 LLTVKGVKRINIIGT

-198 ARSGIIPT
+198 ARTGIIPT

-231 QLRVNNMLE
+231 QLRVNNELE
-240 NEQDIADMY
+240 DEQDIADLY
-249 IRTTGGKRFRIGD
+249 IRAMGGKRIRIGD
-262 IATVQRSYK
+262 IAKVERSYK

-284 ALGISITLNDDAI
+284 ALGICLTLNDDAI

-306 KKLAEVMDRVPVGF
+306 KKLAAVMDRVPVGF

-349 VVIVLMFSYG
+349 VIVVLMFTYG

-380 LLMLNST
+380 LLMADST

-407 IVVMDGILVDRQRG
+407 IVVMDGILVDRKRG

-442 TVIAVLTFLPTYIS
+442 TVIAVLTFFPTYIS
-456 PTTAGE
+456 KSTAGE

-475 LASWVMAMA
+475 LASWIMAMV
-484 QVPACVAAWM
+484 QVPSCVVAWM
-494 PLRQK
+494 PLRSK
-499 KKKAGDGE
+499 NKGNDGE
-507 EVKENK
+507 MKDTK
-513 LQVFVRKS
+513 LQALIR
-521 IGKLINYR
+521 KLIAKLIDYR
-529 YLTIGIAV
+529 YTTIGIMVV
-537 LLLAVCGYG
+537 LLAICGFG

-557 FDYGQFVVEYHL
+557 FDYGQFVMEYHL

-580 DLLEI
+580 DLLSI
-585 SETLLKNPKIDRVA
+585 TDTLLKNPKIDRVA

-614 MNNGGSNDGELI
+614 MNGGGSNDGELI
-626 VDCKDFKTMKEAIKE
+626 IDCKDFKTMKSVINE
-641 IRPLLRDNYPDAY
+641 IRPQLRAAYPDAY

-668 TVEVAFQGP
+668 TVEVEFQGP
-677 DPEVLRDLAHQAE
+677 DPEVLRSLVHQAE
-690 AIMRKSKY
+690 AIMRASKY

-722 DALRSGLNRENVAN
+722 DAMRSGLNRENVAN
-736 ALLAATDGLPV
+736 ALLAATDGMPV
-747 GVISDQDKTVIVQMQ
+747 GIISDQDKKVIVQMQ

-770 IKSISTIPVWS
+770 IQNIMNIPVWS
-781 TLNLHITGDDI
+781 TLNLHITPDDVKQVI
-792 KGLMTGATSVD
+792 MGTTTVD
-803 EIESRLTNSI
+803 ELERRLTNSI
-813 PLSTVNSD
+813 PLSTVYSD

-835 GQRTIEAECD
+835 GQRTIQAECD
-845 PNPDLDDA
+845 PNPDIEDA
-853 TPGKVEADIE
+853 TPKKVEADIRE
-863 DAIEAIE
+863 AIETIE

-877 SWKGEGGSS
+877 SWQGEGSSS
-886 GEAAGSIIGLFPLA
+886 GEAASSILSLFPIA
-900 FLLILVIMLLL
+900 FAFILVIMLLL

-919 TIVFCLPFIIV
+919 TIVFCLPFIVV
-930 GIVPALLLLGKPFTF
+930 GIVPALLLLGMPFTF

-951 MGLIG
+951 MGLVG

-976 KVPAY
+976 KLPAY
-981 KAVVDATASRTS
+981 DAVVNATVSRTS

-1015 GSMAVCIMAG
+1015 GSMAVCIMSG
-1025 LAMGTVIIL
+1025 LAMGTLIVL

-1043 IFKVKKPKDE
+1043 IFKVQKTQTA

>member
-1 MKARALTEFF
+1 MNARALTEFF
-11 VKRPT
+11 VKRPI
-16 IFWSLVVGILLVGV
+16 IFWSFVVGILLMGV
-30 VSYINMP
+30 FSYINMP

-51 VLVYPGATAHEV
+51 VLVYPGATAHQV

-75 RTLADVKELNTDC
+75 RTLADVKELNADC
-88 RPGMAIIGVKFLD
+88 RPGMAIIGVKFQD

-122 QSKLPSGCYP
+122 QSKLPSGCYA
-132 PIVVDDMLDVY
+132 PIVIDDMLDVY

-155 YSEMEKY
+155 YSELEKY

-169 LLTVQGVKRINIIGT
+169 LLTVKGVKRINIIGT

-198 ARSGIIPT
+198 ARTGVIPT
-206 QVMIGLQNAGKTV
+206 QIMLGLQNAGKTV

-231 QLRVNNMLE
+231 QLRVNNELE
-240 NEQDIADMY
+240 NEKDIADLH
-249 IRTTGGKRFRIGD
+249 IRTTTGKQIRIGD
-262 IATVQRSYK
+262 IAKVERTYK

-284 ALGISITLNDDAI
+284 ALGICITLNDDAI
-297 VPDVGKAVD
+297 VPDVGKAID

-320 ETDKIF
+320 NTDKIF

-349 VVIVLMFSYG
+349 VIVVLMFSYG

-380 LLMLNST
+380 LLLADST

-407 IVVMDGILVDRQRG
+407 IVVMDGILVDRKKG

-442 TVIAVLTFLPTYIS
+442 TVIAVLTFLPTFLS
-456 PTTAGE
+456 PNTAGE

-475 LASWVMAMA
+475 LASWVMAMV
-484 QVPACVAAWM
+484 QVPSCVVAWM
-494 PLRQK
+494 PLRSK
-499 KKKAGDGE
+499 EKANDGE
-507 EVKENK
+507 VKDNK
-513 LQVFVRKS
+513 LQAVVRKL
-521 IGKLINYR
+521 IGTLIDFR
-529 YLTIGIAV
+529 YATIAV
-537 LLLAVCGYG
+537 MVALLLFCGLG
-546 YTKVKQVFFPD
+546 FTKVKQVFFPD

-580 DLLEI
+580 DLLSI
-585 SETLLKNPKIDRVA
+585 TDTLLKNPKIDRVA

-614 MNNGGSNDGELI
+614 MNSGSTNDGELI
-626 VDCKDFKTMKEAIKE
+626 IDCKDFKTMKEVINE
-641 IRPLLRDNYPDAY
+641 IRPQLRAAYPDAY
-654 IRFRNYNFSISTTH
+654 IRFRNYNFSIGTTH
-668 TVEVAFQGP
+668 TVEVEFQGP
-677 DPEVLRDLAHQAE
+677 DPEVLRNLSHQAE
-690 AIMRKSKY
+690 TIMRACKY
-698 VDTYSVQNNWQPKGK
+698 VDSYSVENNWQNKGK
-713 SIVTNYVQT
+713 ALVTNYVQA
-722 DALRSGLNRENVAN
+722 DALRSGLNREDVAN
-736 ALLAATDGLPV
+736 ALLAATDGMPV
-747 GVISDQDKTVIVQMQ
+747 GIISDQDKKIIVQMQ
-762 VRNEDGSK
+762 VRNEDGSL
-770 IKSISTIPVWS
+770 IKNIDNMPVWS
-781 TLNLHITGDDI
+781 TLNMRITSDDF
-792 KGLMTGATSVD
+792 KGVMTGTTSVE

-835 GQRTIEAECD
+835 GQRTMQAECD
-845 PNPDLDDA
+845 PNPDLDEA
-853 TPGKVEADIE
+853 TPGKVEADIRE
-863 DAIEAIE
+863 AIEAIE

-877 SWKGEGGSS
+877 SWQGEGGSS
-886 GEAAGSIIGLFPLA
+886 GDAAGSIIGLFPIA
-900 FLLILVIMLLL
+900 FLFILIIMLLL

-930 GIVPALLLLGKPFTF
+930 GIVPALLLLGMPFTF

-968 INRLRNEE
+968 INRLRNEV
-976 KVPAY
+976 KLPAY
-981 KAVVDATASRTS
+981 EAVVSATVSRTS

-1008 LISDPMY
+1008 LVSDPMY

-1025 LAMGTVIIL
+1025 LAMGTLIIL

-1043 IFKVKKPKDE
+1043 IFKVQKPQAA

>member
-1 MKARALTEFF
+1 MNARALTEFF
-11 VKRPT
+11 VKRPI
-16 IFWSLVVGILLVGV
+16 IFWSFVVGILLMGMF
-30 VSYINMP
+30 SYINMP

-75 RTLADVKELNTDC
+75 RTLADVKELNADC
-88 RPGMAIIGVKFLD
+88 RPGMAIIGVKFQD
-101 KVKMGEME
+101 KVKMAEME

-122 QSKLPSGCYP
+122 QSKLPSGCYA

-148 FMGDGYS
+148 FTGDGYS
-155 YSEMEKY
+155 YSELEKY

-169 LLTVQGVKRINIIGT
+169 LLTVKGVKRINIIGT

-198 ARSGIIPT
+198 ARTGVIPT
-206 QVMIGLQNAGKTV
+206 QIMLGLQNAGKTV
-219 NAGNYENGDDRL
+219 NAGNYENGDDRV
-231 QLRVNNMLE
+231 QLRVNNELE
-240 NEQDIADMY
+240 NEKDIADLH
-249 IRTTGGKRFRIGD
+249 IRTTTGKQIRIGD
-262 IATVQRSYK
+262 IAKVERSYK

-284 ALGISITLNDDAI
+284 ALGICITLNNDAI
-297 VPDVGKAVD
+297 VPDVGKAID
-306 KKLAEVMDRVPVGF
+306 KKLAEVMERVPVGF
-320 ETDKIF
+320 DTDKIF

-349 VVIVLMFSYG
+349 VIVVLMFSYG

-380 LLMLNST
+380 LLLADST

-407 IVVMDGILVDRQRG
+407 IVVMDGILVDRKKG

-442 TVIAVLTFLPTYIS
+442 TVIAVLTFLPTYLS
-456 PTTAGE
+456 PNTAGE

-475 LASWVMAMA
+475 LASWVMAMV
-484 QVPACVAAWM
+484 QVPSCVVAWM
-494 PLRQK
+494 PLRSK
-499 KKKAGDGE
+499 EKAGDS
-507 EVKENK
+507 EVKDTK
-513 LQVFVRKS
+513 LQAVVRKL
-521 IGKLINYR
+521 IGKLIDFR
-529 YLTIGIAV
+529 YATIAV
-537 LLLAVCGYG
+537 MVVLLVICGFG
-546 YTKVKQVFFPD
+546 FTKVKQVFFPD

-580 DLLEI
+580 DLLSI
-585 SETLLKNPKIDRVA
+585 TDTLLKNPKIDRVA

-614 MNNGGSNDGELI
+614 MNSGSTNDGELI
-626 VDCKDFKTMKEAIKE
+626 IDCKDFKTMKEVIKE
-641 IRPLLRDNYPDAY
+641 IRPQLRAAYPDAY

-668 TVEVAFQGP
+668 TVEVEFQGP
-677 DPEVLRDLAHQAE
+677 DPEVLRNLSHQAE
-690 AIMRKSKY
+690 AIMRASKY
-698 VDTYSVQNNWQPKGK
+698 VDTYSVQNNWQNKGK
-713 SIVTNYVQT
+713 ALVTNYVQT

-736 ALLAATDGLPV
+736 ALLAATDGMPV
-747 GVISDQDKTVIVQMQ
+747 GVISDQDKIIIVQMQ

-770 IKSISTIPVWS
+770 IKNIGNMPVWS
-781 TLNLHITGDDI
+781 TLNMRITPDDF
-792 KGLMTGATSVD
+792 KGVMTGTTSVD

-835 GQRTIEAECD
+835 GQRTMQAECD
-845 PNPDLDDA
+845 PNPDLDEA
-853 TPGKVEADIE
+853 TPGKAEADIKE
-863 DAIEAIE
+863 AIEAIE

-877 SWKGEGGSS
+877 SWQGEGGSS
-886 GEAAGSIIGLFPLA
+886 GDAAGSIIGLFPIA
-900 FLLILVIMLLL
+900 FLFILVIMLLL

-930 GIVPALLLLGKPFTF
+930 GIVPALLLLGMPFTF

-968 INRLRNEE
+968 INRLRNEV
-976 KVPAY
+976 KLPAY
-981 KAVVDATASRTS
+981 EAVVSATVSRTS

-1008 LISDPMY
+1008 LVSDPMY

-1025 LAMGTVIIL
+1025 LAMGTLIIL

-1043 IFKVKKPKDE
+1043 IFKVQK

>member
-1 MKARALTEFF
+1 MNARALTEFF
-11 VKRPT
+11 VKRPI
-16 IFWSLVVGILLVGV
+16 IFWSFVVGILLMGMF
-30 VSYINMP
+30 SYINMP

-75 RTLADVKELNTDC
+75 RTLADVKELNADC
-88 RPGMAIIGVKFLD
+88 RPGMAIIGVKFQD
-101 KVKMGEME
+101 KVKMAEME

-122 QSKLPSGCYP
+122 QSKLPSGCYA

-148 FMGDGYS
+148 FTGDGYS
-155 YSEMEKY
+155 YSELEKY

-169 LLTVQGVKRINIIGT
+169 LLTVKGVKRINIIGT

-198 ARSGIIPT
+198 ARTGVIPT
-206 QVMIGLQNAGKTV
+206 QIMLGLQNAGKTV
-219 NAGNYENGDDRL
+219 NAGNYENGDDRV
-231 QLRVNNMLE
+231 QLRVNNELE
-240 NEQDIADMY
+240 NEKDIADLH
-249 IRTTGGKRFRIGD
+249 IRTTTGKQIRIGD
-262 IATVQRSYK
+262 IAKVERTYK

-284 ALGISITLNDDAI
+284 ALGICITLNDDAI
-297 VPDVGKAVD
+297 VPDVGKAID
-306 KKLAEVMDRVPVGF
+306 KKLAEVMERVPVGF
-320 ETDKIF
+320 DTDKIF

-349 VVIVLMFSYG
+349 VIVVLMFSYG

-380 LLMLNST
+380 LLLADST

-407 IVVMDGILVDRQRG
+407 IVVMDGILVDRKKG

-442 TVIAVLTFLPTYIS
+442 TVIAVLTFLPTYLS
-456 PTTAGE
+456 PNTAGE

-475 LASWVMAMA
+475 LASWVMAMV
-484 QVPACVAAWM
+484 QVPSCVVAWM
-494 PLRQK
+494 PLRSK
-499 KKKAGDGE
+499 EKAGDS
-507 EVKENK
+507 EVKDTK
-513 LQVFVRKS
+513 LQAVVRKL
-521 IGKLINYR
+521 IGKLIDFR
-529 YLTIGIAV
+529 YATIAV
-537 LLLAVCGYG
+537 MVVLLVICGFG
-546 YTKVKQVFFPD
+546 FTKVKQVFFPD

-580 DLLEI
+580 DLLSI
-585 SETLLKNPKIDRVA
+585 TDTLLKNPKIDRVA

-614 MNNGGSNDGELI
+614 MNSGSTNDGELI
-626 VDCKDFKTMKEAIKE
+626 IDCKDFKTMKEVIKE
-641 IRPLLRDNYPDAY
+641 IRPQLRAAYPDAY

-668 TVEVAFQGP
+668 TVEVEFQGP
-677 DPEVLRDLAHQAE
+677 DPEVLRNLSHQAE
-690 AIMRKSKY
+690 AIMRASKY
-698 VDTYSVQNNWQPKGK
+698 VDTYSVQNNWQNKGK
-713 SIVTNYVQT
+713 ALVTNYVQT

-736 ALLAATDGLPV
+736 ALLAATDGMPV
-747 GVISDQDKTVIVQMQ
+747 GVISDQDKIIIVQMQ

-770 IKSISTIPVWS
+770 IKNIGNMPVWS
-781 TLNLHITGDDI
+781 TLNMRITPDDF
-792 KGLMTGATSVD
+792 KGVMTGTTSVD

-835 GQRTIEAECD
+835 GQRTMQAECD
-845 PNPDLDDA
+845 PNPDLDEA
-853 TPGKVEADIE
+853 TPGKAEADIKE
-863 DAIEAIE
+863 AIEAIE

-877 SWKGEGGSS
+877 SWQGEGGSS
-886 GEAAGSIIGLFPLA
+886 GDAAGSIIGLFPIA
-900 FLLILVIMLLL
+900 FLFILVIMLLL

-930 GIVPALLLLGKPFTF
+930 GIVPALLLLGMPFTF

-968 INRLRNEE
+968 INRLRNEV
-976 KVPAY
+976 KLPAY
-981 KAVVDATASRTS
+981 EAVVSATVSRTS

-1008 LISDPMY
+1008 LVSDPMY

-1025 LAMGTVIIL
+1025 LAMGTLIIL

-1043 IFKVKKPKDE
+1043 IFKVQK

>member
-1 MKARALTEFF
+1 MNARALTEFF
-11 VKRPT
+11 VKRPI
-16 IFWSLVVGILLVGV
+16 IFWSFVVGILLIGV
-30 VSYINMP
+30 LSYFKMP

-75 RTLADVKELNTDC
+75 RTLADVKELTTDC
-88 RPGMAIIGVKFLD
+88 RPNMAIIGVKFQQ
-101 KVKMGEME
+101 KVKMSEME

-122 QSKLPSGCYP
+122 QSKLPSGCYA

-155 YSEMEKY
+155 YAELEKY

-169 LLTVQGVKRINIIGT
+169 LLTVKGVKRINIIGT
-184 RSEVINIIIDKEKL
+184 RPEVINIIIDKEKL
-198 ARSGIIPT
+198 ARTGILPT

-219 NAGNYENGDDRL
+219 NAGNYENDDDRL
-231 QLRVNNMLE
+231 QLRVNNELE
-240 NEQDIADMY
+240 DEKDIADLH
-249 IRTTGGKRFRIGD
+249 IRTTEDKLMRLGD
-262 IATVQRSYK
+262 IAKVERNYK
-271 EPQTGGFFVNGKP
+271 EPQTGGFFVDGKP
-284 ALGISITLNDDAI
+284 ALGICITLNDDAI

-306 KKLAEVMDRVPVGF
+306 KKLAEVKDRLPVGF

-331 VTNAVNGF
+331 VTSAVNGF
-339 LINLLESVLI
+339 LLNLLESVLI
-349 VVIVLMFSYG
+349 VIVVLMFTYG

-380 LLMLNST
+380 LLIADST

-407 IVVMDGILVDRQRG
+407 IVVMDGILVDRKRG

-442 TVIAVLTFLPTYIS
+442 TVIAVLTFYPTYIS
-456 PTTAGE
+456 KSTAGE

-475 LASWVMAMA
+475 LASWVMAMV
-484 QVPACVAAWM
+484 QVPSCVVAWM
-494 PLRQK
+494 PLRPK
-499 KKKAGDGE
+499 EKACNG
-507 EVKENK
+507 EVKETK
-513 LQVFVRKS
+513 LQAMTR
-521 IGKLINYR
+521 KLISKLIDFR
-529 YLTIGIAV
+529 YTTICIMLV
-537 LLLAVCGYG
+537 LLVACAFG

-580 DLLEI
+580 DLLAI
-585 SETLLKNPKIDRVA
+585 TDTLLKNPKIDRVT

-614 MNNGGSNDGELI
+614 MNTSGSNDGELI
-626 VDCKDFKTMKEAIKE
+626 IDTKDFKTMKEVIKE
-641 IRPLLRDNYPDAY
+641 IRPQLRTAYPDAY
-654 IRFRNYNFSISTTH
+654 IRFRNYNFSITTTH
-668 TVEVAFQGP
+668 TVEVEFQGP
-677 DPEVLRDLAHQAE
+677 DPEVLRELVHQAE
-690 AIMRKSKY
+690 AIMRNSKY
-698 VDTYSVQNNWQPKGK
+698 VDTYSVQNNWQNKGK
-713 SIVTNYVQT
+713 AIVTNYVQT
-722 DALRSGLNRENVAN
+722 DALRSGLNRENVAD
-736 ALLAATDGLPV
+736 ALLAATDGMPV
-747 GVISDQDKTVIVQMQ
+747 GIISDQDKRIIVQMQ

-770 IKSISTIPVWS
+770 IKNISNMPVWS
-781 TLNLHITGDDI
+781 TLNMNITPDDV
-792 KGLMTGATSVD
+792 KGLIAGTTSVED
-803 EIESRLTNSI
+803 VESKLTNSI
-813 PLSTVNSD
+813 PLGTVNSD

-835 GQRTIEAECD
+835 GQRTIQAECD

-853 TPGKVEADIE
+853 TPKKVEADIRK
-863 DAIEAIE
+863 AIEAIE

-877 SWKGEGGSS
+877 SWQGEGGSS
-886 GEAAGSIIGLFPLA
+886 GEAAGSILGLFPLA
-900 FLLILVIMLLL
+900 FAFILVIMLLL

-919 TIVFCLPFIIV
+919 TIVFCLPFIVV
-930 GIVPALLLLGKPFTF
+930 GIVPALLLLGMPFTF

-951 MGLIG
+951 MGLVG

-976 KVPAY
+976 KLPAY
-981 KAVVDATASRTS
+981 DAVVNATVSRTS

-1008 LISDPMY
+1008 LIPDPMY
-1015 GSMAVCIMAG
+1015 GSMAVCIMSG
-1025 LAMGTVIIL
+1025 LTMGTLIIL
-1034 VFLPILYST
+1034 IFLPILYST
-1043 IFKVKKPKDE
+1043 IFKVQKPKKA

>member
-1 MKARALTEFF
+1 MNARALTEFF

-16 IFWSLVVGILLVGV
+16 IFWSFVIGILVMGV
-30 VSYINMP
+30 LSYIKMP

-88 RPGMAIIGVKFLD
+88 RQGMAIITVKFQD
-101 KVKMGEME
+101 KVKMSEME

-122 QSKLPSGCYP
+122 QSKLPNGCFP

-155 YSEMEKY
+155 YSELEKY

-169 LLTVQGVKRINIIGT
+169 LLTVKGVKRINIIGT

-198 ARSGIIPT
+198 ARTGIIPT

-231 QLRVNNMLE
+231 QLRVNNELE
-240 NEQDIADMY
+240 DEQDIADLY
-249 IRTTGGKRFRIGD
+249 IRAMGGKRIRIGD
-262 IATVQRSYK
+262 IAKVERSYK

-284 ALGISITLNDDAI
+284 ALGICLTLNDDAI

-306 KKLAEVMDRVPVGF
+306 KKLAAVMDRVPVGF

-349 VVIVLMFSYG
+349 VIVVLMFTYG

-380 LLMLNST
+380 LLMADST

-407 IVVMDGILVDRQRG
+407 IVVMDGILVDRKRG

-442 TVIAVLTFLPTYIS
+442 TVIAVLTFFPTYIS
-456 PTTAGE
+456 KSTAGE

-475 LASWVMAMA
+475 LASWIMAMV
-484 QVPACVAAWM
+484 QVPSCVVAWM
-494 PLRQK
+494 PLRSK
-499 KKKAGDGE
+499 NKGNDGE
-507 EVKENK
+507 MKDTK
-513 LQVFVRKS
+513 LQALIR
-521 IGKLINYR
+521 KLIAKLIDYR
-529 YLTIGIAV
+529 YTTIGIMVV
-537 LLLAVCGYG
+537 LLAICGFG

-557 FDYGQFVVEYHL
+557 FDYGQFVMEYHL

-580 DLLEI
+580 DLLSI
-585 SETLLKNPKIDRVA
+585 TDTLLKNPKIDRVA

-614 MNNGGSNDGELI
+614 MNGGGSNDGELI
-626 VDCKDFKTMKEAIKE
+626 IDCKDFKTMKSVINE
-641 IRPLLRDNYPDAY
+641 IRPQLRAAYPDAY

-668 TVEVAFQGP
+668 TVEVEFQGP
-677 DPEVLRDLAHQAE
+677 DPEVLRSLVHQAE
-690 AIMRKSKY
+690 AIMRASKY

-722 DALRSGLNRENVAN
+722 DAMRSGLNRENVAN
-736 ALLAATDGLPV
+736 ALLAATDGMPV
-747 GVISDQDKTVIVQMQ
+747 GIISDQDKKVIVQMQ

-770 IKSISTIPVWS
+770 IQNIMNIPVWS
-781 TLNLHITGDDI
+781 TLNLHITPDDV
-792 KGLMTGATSVD
+792 KQVMMGTTTVD
-803 EIESRLTNSI
+803 ELERRLTNSI
-813 PLSTVNSD
+813 PLSTVYSD

-835 GQRTIEAECD
+835 GQRTIQAECD
-845 PNPDLDDA
+845 PNPDIEDA
-853 TPGKVEADIE
+853 TPKKVEADIRE
-863 DAIEAIE
+863 AIETIE

-877 SWKGEGGSS
+877 SWQGEGSSS
-886 GEAAGSIIGLFPLA
+886 GEAASSILSLFPIA
-900 FLLILVIMLLL
+900 FAFILVIMLLL

-919 TIVFCLPFIIV
+919 TIVFCLPFIVV
-930 GIVPALLLLGKPFTF
+930 GIVPALLLLGMPFTF

-951 MGLIG
+951 MGLVG

-976 KVPAY
+976 KLPAY
-981 KAVVDATASRTS
+981 DAVVNATVSRTS

-1015 GSMAVCIMAG
+1015 GSMAVCIMSG
-1025 LAMGTVIIL
+1025 LAMGTLIVL

-1043 IFKVKKPKDE
+1043 IFKVQKTQTA